1 MKTQQLNR
9 RSAIKAGIASV
20 VLAATVFTAPSVVA
34 QDYPS
39 QPITVVVPFATGGY
53 NDRLARAFAPYLQE
67 ELGQP
72 IEILN
77 RGGAGTFLGNTLFM
91 SRPADGYTIM
101 MNSVTPYIPLTM
113 MLQEPNY
120 VLEDFHM
127 INLPSR
133 DATLAATSAD
143 SDLDSWTDVIER
155 LQADPRSLSIGIQ
168 PGSADYLNLML
179 ALEAEGIETDNMRLV
194 TYDGGGPARTAAAGG
209 QVDVSLV
216 GGEGFLPLLSEIKP
230 LLVFSDSPFSGFEDT
245 QIVTD
250 YADDNNLEIEFVG
263 GSMRGWVVHSEF
275 VENHPDRYETL
286 LAAFERAT
294 TREDAIESLQNQSL
308 ATDWY
313 GPEISNESYLNTSQV
328 MQRYSDLLAE

>member
-1 MKTQQLNR
+1 MKTQKLNR
-9 RSAIKAGIASV
+9 RSAMKAGIASV
-20 VLAATVFTAPSVVA
+20 VLAASVFTAPTVVA
-34 QDYPS
+34 QSYPS

-77 RGGAGTFLGNTLFM
+77 RGGAGTLLGNMLFM
-91 SRPADGYTIM
+91 TRPADGYTIM

-113 MLQEPNY
+113 MLQDPSY
-120 VLEDFHM
+120 TLEDFHM

-133 DATLAATSAD
+133 DATLAATSAG
-143 SDLDSWTDVIER
+143 SDLDSWSEVIER
-155 LQADPRSLSIGIQ
+155 LKADPRSLSIGIQ
-168 PGSADYLNLML
+168 PGSADYLNMVL
-179 ALEAEGIETDNMRLV
+179 AFEAEGIETDNMRIV
-194 TYDGGGPARTAAAGG
+194 TYDGGGPARAAAAGG
-209 QVDVSLV
+209 QVDISLV

-230 LLVFSDSPFSGFEDT
+230 LVVFNDSPFAGFEDT
-245 QIVTD
+245 QLITE
-250 YADDNNLEIEFVG
+250 YADENGLEIEFVG

-294 TREDAIESLQNQSL
+294 KREDVIQSLQNQSL

-313 GPEISNESYLNTSQV
+313 GPEVSNRSYLSTSQL
-328 MQRYSDLLAE
+328 MQRFSDLLAE

>member
-1 MKTQQLNR
+1 MKKQRLTR
-9 RSAIKAGIASV
+9 RSAIKTGLASV
-20 VLAATVFTAPSVVA
+20 VLAATVLTAPTAVA

-72 IEILN
+72 VEILN
-77 RGGAGTFLGNTLFM
+77 RGGAGTLLGNTLFR

-101 MNSVTPYIPLTM
+101 MNSVTPYIPLTL

-120 VLEDFHM
+120 TLEDFHM

-143 SDLDSWTDVIER
+143 SDLDSWSDVIAR
-155 LQADPRSLSIGIQ
+155 LQEDPRSLSIGIQ
-168 PGSADYLNLML
+168 PGSADYLNLVL
-179 ALEAEGIETDNMRLV
+179 AFEAEGIETDSMRLV

-250 YADDNNLEIEFVG
+250 YAADNDLNIDFVG
-263 GSMRGWVVHSEF
+263 GSMRGWVVHPEF
-275 VENHPDRYETL
+275 VENHPERYETL

-294 TREDAIESLQNQSL
+294 KREDAIESLQNQSL

-313 GPEISNESYLNTSQV
+313 GPEVSNNSFLSTSQL
-328 MQRYSDLLAE
+328 MQEYGHLLAE